1 MENLKELFKHPGW
14 QEYLDVVEGEMV
26 EMFMAI
32 FQLEPTTADS
42 FIKFVELK
50 SKINQLRD
58 ITYGYERQLA
68 DNPEA
73 VTLVDTSY
81 YKRFAGLIKKLW
93 WSCWI
98 KKRLRQ

>member
-26 EMFMAI
+26 DMFMAI

-58 ITYGYERQLA
+58 MTYGYEHQLA
-68 DNPEA
+68 ASPEE
-73 VTLVDTSY
+73 VTQVGASY
-81 YKRFAGLIKKLW
+81 YKRFVGLLKKLW
-93 WSCWI
+93 RS
-98 KKRLRQ
+98 